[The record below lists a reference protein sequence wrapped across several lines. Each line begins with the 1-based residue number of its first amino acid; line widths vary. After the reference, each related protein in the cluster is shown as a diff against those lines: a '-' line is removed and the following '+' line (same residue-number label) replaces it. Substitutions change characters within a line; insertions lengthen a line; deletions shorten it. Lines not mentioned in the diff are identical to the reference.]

1 MSKTPPKHAK
11 PAARKSGAKAKA
23 ERNTS
28 FKIKLRGKDGAPL
41 SMQDLRQ
48 GLYDIARKL
57 SPYADYRAKWVTV
70 YLTLVDEDGQ
80 EMRIDKKGEWTIYPY
95 RSAADENG
103 A

>member
-1 MSKTPPKHAK
+1 MNSAPKKTK
-11 PAARKSGAKAKA
+11 
-23 ERNTS
+23 NTS
-28 FKIKLRGKDGAPL
+28 FKIKLRGKDNAPL

-48 GLYDIARKL
+48 GLYDIAREL

-80 EMRIDKKGEWTIYPY
+80 EVQINKKGELTLYPY